1 MRRERIASFFL
12 ILAVVGL
19 VVITQGWRSRI
30 PRFDIAIAIDSA
42 QRLIDRGEVPEK
54 GILTSFASYN
64 PPGVTWLLVPGL
76 LIFDDPRLFEY
87 AGSLALYVGTL
98 LGVFFL
104 ARRYC
109 GLGTAFLAAALYGY
123 SELGLTA
130 GSTLFLTYAT
140 RSFYVWMIYCVSRWV
155 DDRDPNLLAAA
166 VLVWATGMYVFM
178 EMAPALLVIP
188 VVWLLYRP
196 PIRVAPLAV
205 VAALSTAL
213 WFPYLAFE
221 ARRDFVDV
229 RSQVFRQSLTPVGFS
244 QAWCDPSLAPP
255 EWRRTLNEADP
266 VRTPQSPQSLWRSA
280 RRWASERVNVLLDDL
295 LTGFRSSTFPGAP
308 IVLFALSLV
317 GLAVCFLSSAEG
329 IAISHATAVWRRRVT
344 WISYAAGLLAALSN
358 EFVLA
363 RLFSADAHLE
373 GSSIW
378 HIRVVEASLAVCA
391 ILFGAWR
398 GAIAAR
404 IAAVQTA
411 LSIPSTNIR
420 VLAISTLVP
429 WLVLF
434 LVADYERRFWW
445 IWPLQMIL
453 VAVAV
458 AHLPIRAWRVQLGSW
473 IVSVL
478 VLVLIANNL
487 VLVAR
492 LRDWA
497 RNGWSGNDADA
508 VQAIDAAATLV
519 NASTHNSRVP
529 IGYEIGIRRFVA
541 MDNIIDPRY
550 KVGAD
555 LDMLL
560 LARAGIANTNHCAE
574 GFGTTDALRIVQV
587 ADDNSGRDD
596 HIYNPKRE
604 SFQLIRQIGV
614 YRLLRRTDAQQ

>member
-76 LIFDDPRLFEY
+76 LVFDDPRLFEY

-166 VLVWATGMYVFM
+166 VLVWATGMDVFL

-213 WFPYLAFE
+213 WFPCLAFE

-229 RSQVFRQSLTPVGFS
+229 RSQVFRQSLTPVGF
-244 QAWCDPSLAPP
+244 
-255 EWRRTLNEADP
+255 
-266 VRTPQSPQSLWRSA
+266 
-280 RRWASERVNVLLDDL
+280 
-295 LTGFRSSTFPGAP
+295 
-308 IVLFALSLV
+308 
-317 GLAVCFLSSAEG
+317 
-329 IAISHATAVWRRRVT
+329 
-344 WISYAAGLLAALSN
+344 
-358 EFVLA
+358 
-363 RLFSADAHLE
+363 
-373 GSSIW
+373 
-378 HIRVVEASLAVCA
+378 
-391 ILFGAWR
+391 
-398 GAIAAR
+398 
-404 IAAVQTA
+404 
-411 LSIPSTNIR
+411 
-420 VLAISTLVP
+420 
-429 WLVLF
+429 
-434 LVADYERRFWW
+434 
-445 IWPLQMIL
+445 
-453 VAVAV
+453 
-458 AHLPIRAWRVQLGSW
+458 
-473 IVSVL
+473 
-478 VLVLIANNL
+478 
-487 VLVAR
+487 
-492 LRDWA
+492 
-497 RNGWSGNDADA
+497 
-508 VQAIDAAATLV
+508 
-519 NASTHNSRVP
+519 
-529 IGYEIGIRRFVA
+529 
-541 MDNIIDPRY
+541 
-550 KVGAD
+550 
-555 LDMLL
+555 
-560 LARAGIANTNHCAE
+560 
-574 GFGTTDALRIVQV
+574 
-587 ADDNSGRDD
+587 
-596 HIYNPKRE
+596 
-604 SFQLIRQIGV
+604 
-614 YRLLRRTDAQQ
+614 